1 MDGFGFAGL
10 VFWCADAG
18 EPKALDGIKA
28 RGVGVGSHHAL
39 KMRLLDSRVT
49 LESGPW
55 KSTQDKFG
63 RFQCCRKRGSVRI
76 IALGGVGLADHTRFK
91 RNWYS

>member
-28 RGVGVGSHHAL
+28 SGVRAGSHHAL
-39 KMRLLDSRVT
+39 KTRLLDPKVT
-49 LESGPW
+49 LESGPR

-63 RFQCCRKRGSVRI
+63 CFQ
-76 IALGGVGLADHTRFK
+76 
-91 RNWYS
+91 Y